1 VAERATP
8 RRARHG
14 RAGIVGCVL
23 IAGAAATSAR
33 GQTPFLG
40 DVGLDRSIAGVGRP
54 ASPFQAPLLPGQTD
68 TLGFW
73 RPDLLPD
80 VGPGRPPA
88 GAPPQPFSI
97 LPSLTAQGAYT
108 DNLFNSA
115 TNKQSDFYVTII
127 PTITA
132 AADTSRLVGAI
143 TYAPRIRF
151 YADESSQNRIDQ
163 FLRAQGTATLVED
176 RLFLQASAVGDAQS
190 VFGDFPGAEVGD
202 STQNQIQT
210 TSYQIS
216 PYYIQRFGDIAQA
229 RVGYV
234 FRQTIQSG
242 DDAFAQGASQPFF
255 TSTDFISNQVYAS
268 LNSGESWGR
277 FGWGLN
283 ASATE
288 FSGSGIYDGAYNR
301 LVVAQLRYALT
312 REFAVVLDGG
322 WQRSFY
328 NGVTPFRVDAPVW
341 AVGFRYA
348 PDETGFLTV
357 RYGQYDDAPA
367 LFVLGALDIG
377 VRTRL
382 FVTASQIVTN
392 SALLS
397 GNILSSMRVDALGN
411 LVESGTGV
419 PAAIAFGTPLQAQ
432 QSGLFRTQR
441 ASVGVSQT
449 WARDTVSLAL
459 TRSEQDPVAVAAG
472 TTAFKQD
479 STSVSVGWTHA
490 LEPGMNLTTGGRYGV
505 TESEGFGRQVNYS
518 LNAILSRSL
527 TPSLAGALQY
537 QFTSRETVQ
546 FSGVAQTNT
555 VIVSLR
561 QTF

>member
-1 VAERATP
+1 V
-8 RRARHG
+8 
-14 RAGIVGCVL
+14 V
-23 IAGAAATSAR
+23 IAGAAALPAH

-40 DVGLDRSIAGVGRP
+40 DIGLDRSLAGVGRP
-54 ASPFQAPLLPGQTD
+54 ASPFQAPLLPGQPD

-73 RPDLLPD
+73 RPELLPD
-80 VGPGRPPA
+80 FGPGRPPA

-97 LPSLTAQGAYT
+97 RPSLTVQGAYT
-108 DNLFNSA
+108 DNLFNSP

-132 AADTSRLVGAI
+132 AADTARLVGAI
-143 TYAPRIRF
+143 TYAPRLR
-151 YADESSQNRIDQ
+151 YYLDEGSQNRTDQ
-163 FLRAQGTATLVED
+163 FLRAQGTATIVED

-190 VFGDFPGAEVGD
+190 VFGDFPGSD
-202 STQNQIQT
+202 STDNTQNQVQT

-216 PYYIQRFGDIAQA
+216 PYYVHRFGDVAQA
-229 RVGYV
+229 RLGYV
-234 FRQTIQSG
+234 FRQTLQSG
-242 DDAFAQGASQPFF
+242 NDAFAEGQSQPFF
-255 TSTDFISNQVYAS
+255 TPTDFISNQFYAS
-268 LNSGESWGR
+268 LTSGTAWGR

-288 FSGSGIYDGAYNR
+288 FSGGGVYDGAYNR
-301 LVVAQLRYALT
+301 IAVGQLRYALT
-312 REFAVVLDGG
+312 RELAVLVDGG

-348 PDETGFLTV
+348 PDESSFLTV

-367 LFVLGALDIG
+367 LFALGALDIG

-382 FVTASQIVTN
+382 FVTASQLVSN

-397 GNILSSMRVDALGN
+397 GDILSSMRVDALGN

-419 PAAIAFGTPLQAQ
+419 PAAIAFGTPQQAL
-432 QSGLFRTQR
+432 QSGVFRTQR
-441 ASVGVSQT
+441 ASVAVSQT

-459 TRSEQDPVAVAAG
+459 SRVEQDPVAIATG
-472 TTAFKQD
+472 TSAFNQD
-479 STSVSVGWTHA
+479 TTSVSVGWTHA
-490 LEPGMNLTTGGRYGV
+490 LEPGMSLTTGGRYGV
-505 TESEGFGRQVNYS
+505 TETEGFGRQVNYA
-518 LNAILSRSL
+518 LNAVLSRSL
-527 TPSLAGALQY
+527 TASLFGSLQY

-546 FSGVAQTNT
+546 FGGAAQTNT

-561 QTF
+561 QAF